1 MLFDVVAYTNFP
13 TLWINGANRMTSGQL
28 VRVPTGRN
36 RDETVA
42 LKRIRQ
48 KSTGVLG
55 GAPSIP

>member
-1 MLFDVVAYTNFP
+1 MSFDVVAYTNFP
-13 TLWINGANRMTSGQL
+13 TLSISGANRMTSRQPI
-28 VRVPTGRN
+28 RAPTGRN
-36 RDETVA
+36 GGETVA